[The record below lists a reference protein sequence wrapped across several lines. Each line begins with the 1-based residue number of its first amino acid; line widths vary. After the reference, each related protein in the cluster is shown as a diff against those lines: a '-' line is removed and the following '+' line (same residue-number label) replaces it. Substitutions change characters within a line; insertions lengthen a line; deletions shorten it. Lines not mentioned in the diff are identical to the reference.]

1 MKGQKLKYGN
11 IILLSNLFKIMTFEE
26 LQESYANLHGY
37 ESWHEIEEAKKTDV
51 HCIGFAKFCLVQNL
65 LERDEN
71 KEQIDALCKKAGIFD
86 GLVKRIES
94 ELLTDRYG
102 NHIGHAFDWLSSE
115 NSEAI
120 AVILENFYNN
130 DAAL

>member
-1 MKGQKLKYGN
+1 
-11 IILLSNLFKIMTFEE
+11 MTFEE
-26 LQESYANLHGY
+26 LKESYAKMHGY
-37 ESWHEIEEAKKTDV
+37 AGWHEIEEAKKTDV

-71 KEQIDALCKKAGIFD
+71 KEQIDALCKKATIFD